1 MPELQRHIHQMEPL
15 SLWISVYQDKW
26 CPAKAVDSA
35 CGAYSGRKTV
45 FLGVIRDRLSKEVTC
60 ELIPK
65 MQEES
70 IQPQG
75 KQEGQALKLT
85 NLEFKG
91 TELREPF
98 KG

>member
-1 MPELQRHIHQMEPL
+1 VCI
-15 SLWISVYQDKW
+15 KNK
-26 CPAKAVDSA
+26 CCTAKAVDPA
-35 CGAYSGRKTV
+35 CGAHPVRRTF
-45 FLGVIRDRLSKEVTC
+45 FLGVIRDRLPKEVTP

-65 MQEES
+65 VHEES
-70 IQPQG
+70 IQPRG

-91 TELREPF
+91 TEPREPF